1 MPTPPDVSPDTVK
14 ANGQNRFAPQKT
26 LLSWSSGKD
35 SAWALHVLRQRGDVE
50 LVGLF
55 TTVNAQYERVAIH
68 GVRQALLEA
77 QARAADLPLHTLA
90 LPDPCSNADYEAV
103 MERFVAQC
111 RDAGVTQMAFGDLYL
126 EDVRRYRED
135 RLRGIGITPIFPLW
149 EQPTRELAEAML
161 GGGLKACLSCV
172 DTQRLS
178 ADFSGRAFDHDLLA
192 ALPADVDP
200 CGENGEFH
208 TLVWDGPMFTQPLV
222 LKRGARHTHL
232 NFVYT
237 DFLPRDAA
245 AFSRQSAD

>member
-1 MPTPPDVSPDTVK
+1 MPTSADASPDAVNTSHLTPLV
-14 ANGQNRFAPQKT
+14 AQKT

-35 SAWALHVLRQRGDVE
+35 SAWTLHVLRQRHDVE

-55 TTVNAQYERVAIH
+55 TTVNAQYERVAMH
-68 GVRQALLEA
+68 GVRQAVLEA
-77 QARAADLPLHTLA
+77 QARAAGLPLHALA
-90 LPDPCSNADYEAV
+90 LPDPCTNADYEAV

-135 RLRGIGITPIFPLW
+135 RLRGTGITPIFPLW

-161 GGGLKACLSCV
+161 GGGLEACLSCV
-172 DTQRLS
+172 DTQRLP

-208 TLVWDGPMFTQPLV
+208 TLVWDGPMFTQPLAV
-222 LKRGARHTHL
+222 KRGVTHTHL

-245 AFSRQSAD
+245 AFS